1 MNAADYQGLSE
12 QELWELADKH
22 GFGMDVI
29 AVASLAPGSG
39 KSSLAAHLAI
49 QAERKGVGPV
59 VLVDTASRGGL
70 TQWWDRRKSPKPP
83 MSSMRG
89 TRRIDETLRRLRE
102 MGAKLCIIDTAPTM
116 DDIVEQVIAVSG
128 LVVVPCRPDP
138 KDLLAA
144 DATSEVAMML
154 GKKSIF
160 VVNAAIRQARMT
172 GAITVELAK
181 HGTVA
186 PVTVLSRPAYR
197 DAMAKGST
205 VMEIEG
211 ADDAAAE
218 IVQLWDYL
226 AGRLPKDF
234 TRSM

>member
-1 MNAADYQGLSE
+1 MNAAAYQGLSE
-12 QELWELADKH
+12 HELWELADKH

-29 AVASLAPGSG
+29 AIASLAAGSG
-39 KSSLAAHLAI
+39 KSTLAAHLTI
-49 QAERKGVGPV
+49 QAERKGLGPV
-59 VLVDTASRGGL
+59 VMLDTASRGGL
-70 TQWWDRRKSPKPP
+70 TQWWDKRKSPKPP

-89 TRRIDETLRRLRE
+89 AKRIDETLRRLRE
-102 MGAKLCIIDTAPTM
+102 MGAKMCIIDTAPAM

-128 LVVVPCRPDP
+128 LIVVPCRPNP

-144 DATSEVAMML
+144 DATSEVALML

-172 GAITVELAK
+172 SAITVELAK

-186 PVTVLSRPAYR
+186 PVTVHSRPAYR
-197 DAMAKGST
+197 DAMAKGTT

-211 ADDAAAE
+211 AEDGAAE
-218 IVQLWDYL
+218 VQQLWDYL

>member
-1 MNAADYQGLSE
+1 MNAAAYQGLSE
-12 QELWELADKH
+12 RELWELAEKH

-29 AVASLAPGSG
+29 AVASLASGSG
-39 KSSLAAHLAI
+39 KSTLAAHLAI
-49 QAERKGVGPV
+49 QAERKGLGPV
-59 VLVDTASRGGL
+59 VLVDTVPRGSL
-70 TQWWDRRKSPKPP
+70 TQWWDKRKSPKPP

-89 TRRIDETLRRLRE
+89 AKRIDETLRRLRE
-102 MGAKLCIIDTAPTM
+102 MGAKMCIIDTAPVM

-128 LVVVPCRPDP
+128 LVIVPCRPDP
-138 KDLLAA
+138 KHLLAA
-144 DATSEVAMML
+144 DATSEVALML

-186 PVTVLSRPAYR
+186 PVTVHSRPAFR
-197 DAMAKGST
+197 DATAKGLT
-205 VMEIEG
+205 VMELEG
-211 ADDAAAE
+211 AEEAAAE
-218 IVQLWDYL
+218 VEQLWDYL

-234 TRSM
+234 TRTM